1 MQCIKCGRE
10 TQDKQVFCEACLS
23 VMERNPVKPGTPV
36 VIPKRPQ
43 RVRST
48 APVKK
53 EKPEEQI
60 PRLQKLIRLLCW
72 LCAGLVLALGICA
85 GMILWHFHATEH
97 GGLDIGQNYSTEA
110 PDDAP
115 LSR

>member
-10 TQDKQVFCEACLS
+10 VQDKHVFCQQCLS
-23 VMERNPVKPGTPV
+23 VMDQTPVKPGTPV

-43 RVRST
+43 KVHT
-48 APVKK
+48 PAVKK

-60 PRLQKLIRLLCW
+60 PKLMKIIHTLWW
-72 LCAGLVLALGICA
+72 LCVCLVLALAISIGVIV
-85 GMILWHFHATEH
+85 WHFSANEH
-97 GGLDIGQNYSTEA
+97 DGPSIGQNYSTEA

-115 LSR
+115 LRR

>member
-10 TQDKQVFCEACLS
+10 VAGQHVFCEQCLS
-23 VMERNPVKPGTPV
+23 GMDSSPVKPGTRV

-43 RVRST
+43 KVHT
-48 APVKK
+48 PVIKK
-53 EKPEEQI
+53 EKPEDQI
-60 PRLQKLIRLLCW
+60 PKLQRTIRALLWTC
-72 LCAGLVLALGICA
+72 LCLLVSLAVSIGIIA
-85 GMILWHFHATEH
+85 FHFAANDHNSPA
-97 GGLDIGQNYSTEA
+97 IGQNYSTEA

>member
-10 TQDKQVFCEACLS
+10 TDEKHVFCNACLDAMDKS
-23 VMERNPVKPGTPV
+23 PVKPGTPV

-43 RVRST
+43 KSYAV
-48 APVKK
+48 PVPKK

-60 PRLQKLIRLLCW
+60 PRLQRLIRMLCW
-72 LCAGLVLALGICA
+72 MCLVLTVALSICVGI
-85 GMILWHFHATEH
+85 IVWHFSSTEH
-97 GGLDIGQNYSTEA
+97 GGLAIGQNYSTEA
-110 PDDAP
+110 PDNAP

>member
-1 MQCIKCGRE
+1 MQCIKCGRDAE
-10 TQDKQVFCEACLS
+10 DNHVFCKQCLS
-23 VMERNPVKPGTPV
+23 SMEKAPVKPGTPV

-43 RVRST
+43 KAHSSVQ
-48 APVKK
+48 KK

-60 PRLQKLIRLLCW
+60 PRLRKIIRVLSW
-72 LCAGLVLALGICA
+72 VCAGLVLALTVSIGLIV
-85 GMILWHFHATEH
+85 WHFSATEH
-97 GGLDIGQNYSTEA
+97 GGPAIGQNYSTEA

>member
-10 TQDKQVFCEACLS
+10 TQEKQVFCDQCLS
-23 VMERNPVKPGTPV
+23 VMVQVPVKPGTPV

-43 RVRST
+43 KVYS
-48 APVKK
+48 PVQKK

-60 PRLQKLIRLLCW
+60 PKLQRMIRVLCW
-72 LCAGLVLALGICA
+72 LCAGLVLALGICV
-85 GMILWHFHATEH
+85 GILVWHFASTDH
-97 GGLDIGQNYSTEA
+97 GGHAIGQNYSTEA
-110 PDDAP
+110 PEDAP

>member
-10 TQDKQVFCEACLS
+10 TEEKHVFCQQCLS
-23 VMERNPVKPGTPV
+23 VMDSRPVKPGTPV

-43 RVRST
+43 KNRS
-48 APVKK
+48 APAVKK
-53 EKPEEQI
+53 EKPEDQVQK
-60 PRLQKLIRLLCW
+60 LQKLIRLLCW
-72 LCAGLVLALGICA
+72 LCVGLLLALSISIG
-85 GMILWHFHATEH
+85 LFVRHFVVTDHDAPA
-97 GGLDIGQNYSTEA
+97 IGQNYSTEA

>member
-10 TQDKQVFCEACLS
+10 TQESYVFCEHCLAA
-23 VMERNPVKPGTPV
+23 MEKAPVKPGTPV

-43 RVRST
+43 KVY
-48 APVKK
+48 APVIKK

-60 PRLQKLIRLLCW
+60 PKLQKIIRILCW
-72 LCAGLVLALGICA
+72 ICAGLVLALSVSI
-85 GMILWHFHATEH
+85 GMIVWHFSANQH
-97 GGLDIGQNYSTEA
+97 GGPAIGQNYSTEA

>member
-10 TQDKQVFCEACLS
+10 IQDNQVFCQQCLS
-23 VMERNPVKPGTPV
+23 VMEKMPVKPGTPV

-43 RVRST
+43 KIH
-48 APVKK
+48 APVVKK
-53 EKPEEQI
+53 EKPEDQI
-60 PRLQKLIRLLCW
+60 PKLQKTIRALIWACVCL
-72 LCAGLVLALGICA
+72 AVALVVSIGIFVF
-85 GMILWHFHATEH
+85 HFATNDH
-97 GGLDIGQNYSTEA
+97 NAPAIGQNYSTEA